1 MKDRGRETEWIETEG
16 EGVIGRVEEREG
28 VERNMEMEEGM
39 EGEGGGEGV
48 RGVRERDRGIEIEG

>member
-1 MKDRGRETEWIETEG
+1 MDRDGGRGSDWES
-16 EGVIGRVEEREG
+16 GR